1 MIDAPLKPQQL
12 AFPSLAFDK
21 ERTVLYVG
29 EFAARCRISEEH
41 VIDLI
46 EEGKLAAFNIAGR
59 HEYLRVPA
67 AVVDALAQKFGVP
80 RETIV
85 EVMKSAPATPTTRA
99 HWRIPVKEGFET
111 FLRENHS

>member
-1 MIDAPLKPQQL
+1 MIAAQQL
-12 AFPSLAFDK
+12 SFPSLAFDK
-21 ERTVLYVG
+21 DRTVLYVA
-29 EFAARCRISEEH
+29 EFAARLRVSEEH

-46 EEGKLAAFNIAGR
+46 EEGKVHAVNISGK

-67 AVVDALAQKFGVP
+67 AAVDALAAKFNVP
-80 RETIV
+80 REQII

-99 HWRIPVKEGFET
+99 HWRIPVKEGFEA